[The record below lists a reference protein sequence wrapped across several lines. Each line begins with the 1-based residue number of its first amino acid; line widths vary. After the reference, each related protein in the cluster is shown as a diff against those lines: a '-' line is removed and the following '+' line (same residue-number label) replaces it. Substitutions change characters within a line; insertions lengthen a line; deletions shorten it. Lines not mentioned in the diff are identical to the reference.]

1 MESAGKI
8 LLVKDA
14 HIRRT
19 PADFKEVLQKKFKL
33 DFRFEIFFCNM

>member
-19 PADFKEVLQKKFKL
+19 PADFKKVLLAKK
-33 DFRFEIFFCNM
+33 NST

>member
-19 PADFKEVLQKKFKL
+19 PADFKEVLQK
-33 DFRFEIFFCNM
+33 NSS